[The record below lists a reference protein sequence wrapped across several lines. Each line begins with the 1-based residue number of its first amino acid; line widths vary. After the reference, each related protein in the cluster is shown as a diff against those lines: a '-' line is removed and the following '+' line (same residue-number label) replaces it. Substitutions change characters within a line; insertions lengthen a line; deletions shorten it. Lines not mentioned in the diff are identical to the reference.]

1 MAKRADPE
9 IWVPISLPQAERV
22 VQQIVGS
29 NGPGMSLVRVLLALG
44 GRDRVV
50 MADLLND
57 PSFDHSISQH
67 VVTSLLLL
75 SAFQGNANQSIKDL
89 AAELGI
95 SKTTAFRYL
104 KTWVAVG
111 VLEQDRTRKYRLA
124 ARWREDITASNPLQ
138 SGPGTAD
145 RSE

>member
-1 MAKRADPE
+1 MAKRTDPE
-9 IWVPISLPQAERV
+9 IWVPISLAQAERV

-29 NGPGMSLVRVLLALG
+29 NGPGVSLVRVLLALCG
-44 GRDRVV
+44 HDRVV

-57 PSFDHSISQH
+57 PAFDHSISQH

-75 SAFQGNANQSIKDL
+75 SAFQGNAEPSINDL
-89 AAELGI
+89 AAEVGV

-124 ARWREDITASNPLQ
+124 ARWRDDHTGSTTPQ
-138 SGPGTAD
+138 FVSGTAD
-145 RSE
+145 HSK